1 MENNLTMDKNWRTSS
16 TGTGVASAP
25 ISGGKIW
32 LRGTVDIRPG
42 ADRTAEFSYSIDGN
56 TFQSIGTPFVM
67 NNEWRFFMGYRYA
80 IFNYVT
86 QSLGDEVT
94 VPSFAIMARKVPPG

>member
-1 MENNLTMDKNWRTSS
+1 MEKNWRTSS

-32 LRGTVDIRPG
+32 LRVTVDIRRG
-42 ADRTAEFSYSIDGN
+42 AELSYSIDGY

-67 NNEWRFFMGYRYA
+67 NNEWRFFMGVPLRHFQLRHA
-80 IFNYVT
+80 VT
-86 QSLGDEVT
+86 RQ
-94 VPSFAIMARKVPPG
+94 